1 MPNFTDLTRYS
12 TFAGVVILT
21 FLSIIAMFEWSGWFV
36 LPFVVFAA
44 LSLLGLN
51 DLRQSAHSIL
61 RNYPVL
67 GHVRFLME
75 KIRPEIRQY
84 LLEDDQDEEP
94 FSRDQRSLV
103 YQRAKG
109 QEDARPFGTKKRV
122 YEGGYSWVTHS
133 VQPKHIE
140 DTDFRINIGG
150 KIVRS
155 PTAHPFTTFQP

>member
-1 MPNFTDLTRYS
+1 MPKFSELTRYS
-12 TFAGVVILT
+12 TFAGVVLLT
-21 FLSIIAMFEWSGWFV
+21 FLSMIAMFSWSGWFV
-36 LPFVVFAA
+36 ISFIIFAA

-51 DLRQSAHSIL
+51 DVRQNSHSVT

-67 GHVRFLME
+67 GHIRFLME

-109 QEDARPFGTKKRV
+109 QEDARPFGTKKNV
-122 YEGGYSWVTHS
+122 YEGG
-133 VQPKHIE
+133 
-140 DTDFRINIGG
+140 
-150 KIVRS
+150 
-155 PTAHPFTTFQP
+155 